1 MEKNTH
7 PEIESGGIS
16 LVGPVREDNQ
26 DSIRLPDD
34 SHPLELGHLFAVAD
48 GMGGYAHGG
57 MASNLAIQSLYE
69 AYYGSSVRPPVKG
82 LQVGVERANLNVFQ
96 TAQRLG
102 VSRMGTTLTAA
113 SIRGQQLFLAH
124 VGDSRAY
131 LLRDGQIR
139 CLTQDH
145 TAVGDLVRMKIITPD
160 KVRTHAQRSIL
171 NRAIGLGLFVQ
182 PDITQ
187 LGLQEGDR
195 LVLCS
200 DGLWSVIE
208 DPDFAQAMRA
218 AADAETLSQR
228 LAEMAIDQG
237 TDDNV
242 SAVTVFVHS
251 LVEVPAGTAQGSGR
265 WKWLDFLRN
274 FRTQKDATGLES
286 DSSPSSRPLS
296 EEAVAT

>member
-1 MEKNTH
+1 MPSQAL

-26 DSIRLPDD
+26 DTIRLPDD
-34 SHPLELGHLFAVAD
+34 SHPLDLGYLFAVAD

-69 AYYGSSVRPPVKG
+69 AYYSRLDRSPQKA
-82 LQVGVERANLNVFQ
+82 LQIGVDRANLNVFQ

-102 VSRMGTTLTAA
+102 VNRMGTTLTAA
-113 SIRGQQLFLAH
+113 GIRGRKMFLAH

-131 LLRDGQIR
+131 LLRGGKIT

-145 TAVGDLVRMKIITPD
+145 TTVGDLVRMKVISPD
-160 KVRTHAQRSIL
+160 KVRTHSQRSIL
-171 NRAIGLGLFVQ
+171 NRAIGLTLFVK
-182 PDITQ
+182 PDITEFS
-187 LGLQEGDR
+187 LEEGDR

-208 DPDFAQAMRA
+208 DDDFAGAIRKA
-218 AADAETLSQR
+218 PSAEALSQK
-228 LAEMAIDQG
+228 LADMAIDYG

-242 SAVTVFVHS
+242 SAISIFVHA
-251 LVEVPAGTAQGSGR
+251 LADVPAGVSNGSR
-265 WKWLDFLRN
+265 WKWLDFLRDLRFQDPN
-274 FRTQKDATGLES
+274 GTSVDTAQS
-286 DSSPSSRPLS
+286 
-296 EEAVAT
+296 

>member
-1 MEKNTH
+1 MPKH
-7 PEIESGGIS
+7 AQPEIESGGIS

-34 SHPLELGHLFAVAD
+34 THPLEMGYLFAVAD

-69 AYYGSSVRPPVKG
+69 AYYGRLDRSPQKA
-82 LQVGVERANLNVFQ
+82 LQHGVDRANLNVFQ

-102 VSRMGTTLTAA
+102 VNRMGTTLTAA
-113 SIRGQQLFLAH
+113 GIRGRKLFLAH

-131 LLRDGQIR
+131 LLRGGKIS

-145 TAVGDLVRMKIITPD
+145 TTVGDLVRMKVISPD
-160 KVRTHAQRSIL
+160 KVRTHSQRSIL
-171 NRAIGLGLFVQ
+171 NRAIGLTLFVQ
-182 PDITQ
+182 PDIAEFS
-187 LGLQEGDR
+187 LEDGDR

-208 DPDFAQAMRA
+208 DEEFAGAVREA
-218 AADAETLSQR
+218 PSAEVLSQK
-228 LAEMAIDQG
+228 LADMAIEFG

-242 SAVTVFVHS
+242 SAVAIFIHA
-251 LVEVPAGTAQGSGR
+251 LVDVPAGSSNGSR
-265 WKWLDFLRN
+265 WKWLDFLRD
-274 FRTQKDATGLES
+274 FRFQGPNG
-286 DSSPSSRPLS
+286 SS
-296 EEAVAT
+296 V